1 MLMTQEKNSNF
12 DGLLASAIA
21 LASPGKEAG
30 SVAALRRLASDFNGE
45 LSFAQEGRLR
55 YALGRILQQQGRAE
69 EACGEFSRACGCFDH
84 IGGAALALAAAA
96 LAGAELE
103 CGRKE
108 QSVRDGR
115 RAKELLLSSMGRDDP
130 RLAPSLFTLSFA
142 EYESGN
148 YREAEDLVRSAMEI
162 WKRLNGEDS
171 LQVSTCLNDLGR
183 ICEETGRIDEG
194 IALHRACL
202 AIREKVLGR
211 HPETAFSLG
220 NLGTAL
226 ASAGRWA
233 EASAVLER
241 ALSCYAECGRIDGEA
256 VDGLR
261 SNLEVCRRALANG

>member
-1 MLMTQEKNSNF
+1 
-12 DGLLASAIA
+12 
-21 LASPGKEAG
+21 LASPGKEAEAA
-30 SVAALRRLASDFNGE
+30 AALRRLASDFEGR
-45 LSFAQEGRLR
+45 LSPVQEGRLR

-69 EACGEFSRACGCFDH
+69 EACGEFSRACGCFEH
-84 IGGAALALAAAA
+84 GGGAAMALAAAA
-96 LAGAELE
+96 LAGAELA

-108 QSVRDGR
+108 QSVWDGR
-115 RAKELLLSSMGRDDP
+115 RAKDLLLASLDRDDP

-183 ICEETGRIDEG
+183 ICEETDRIDEG
-194 IALHRACL
+194 ISLHRACL
-202 AIREKVLGR
+202 AIREKILGT

-226 ASAGRWA
+226 ASAGRWEEGA
-233 EASAVLER
+233 AVLER
-241 ALSCYAECGRIDGEA
+241 ALSCYAECGRIEGDA

-261 SNLEVCRRALANG
+261 SNLEVCRHALANT